1 MKRTIRLNERD
12 LHSII
17 SESVRRTIN
26 EMWDDEFDS
35 EQMEMYRQSIEAD
48 HIAKDVEN
56 GVYDD
61 QLDQILNNGA
71 CDYFGLDTDLLE
83 DEWITDAAV
92 ERKCVIDKDFA
103 LKYGHN
109 PGNPNFGSDAHPSH
123 ASYMERYQGNENRFD
138 WPSYQ
143 PALSDDYWK
152 DAASRDLGQ
161 KLPNTFTKKGEFR
174 KVKDLPS
181 RFAKDLYGTDQ
192 ADKRPL
198 HRKGS
203 LNRVG
208 MPESRMRNIVRES
221 VNKVLSEMSLHKG
234 SSVHRHSSGN
244 WAPSG
249 EGWKWKYDG
258 DRVDRYLWRMKKDAE
273 KAGCVGPHKFPMA
286 KWFGDNAYNYFNYI
300 SEYGGDLEHVP
311 CITNEEDDY
320 EMSPEDLY
328 RAIDELCYGNEIGY
342 DNMRTF
348 G

>member
-1 MKRTIRLNERD
+1 MKKIFYFVVAMAATVGLWSCAE
-12 LHSII
+12 
-17 SESVRRTIN
+17 SESDKVRATAGEIV
-26 EMWDDEFDS
+26 
-35 EQMEMYRQSIEAD
+35 Q
-48 HIAKDVEN
+48 
-56 GVYDD
+56 G
-61 QLDQILNNGA
+61 
-71 CDYFGLDTDLLE
+71 
-83 DEWITDAAV
+83 
-92 ERKCVIDKDFA
+92 VIDKDFA

-152 DAASRDLGQ
+152 DAVSRDLGQ
-161 KLPNTFTKKGEFR
+161 KLPNTFTKNGEFR
-174 KVKDLPS
+174 KVKDVPS

-221 VNKVLSEMSLHKG
+221 VNKVLAEMSLHKG

-258 DRVDRYLWRMKKDAE
+258 DRVDRYLWRKLLLD
-273 KAGCVGPHKFPMA
+273 
-286 KWFGDNAYNYFNYI
+286 
-300 SEYGGDLEHVP
+300 
-311 CITNEEDDY
+311 
-320 EMSPEDLY
+320 
-328 RAIDELCYGNEIGY
+328 
-342 DNMRTF
+342 
-348 G
+348 